1 MSNNRKSSLFLMELM
16 IALLIFS
23 ICAGVCA
30 AIIAKATV
38 NISESRDISNGMIIA
53 QNNAELIKSGV
64 QRENQI
70 YYYNSDLKEQNSDD
84 SAAYSAELTINPK
97 NNGVVEYTVDV
108 FRIADSKLIYT
119 INSAYYE

>member
-53 QNNAELIKSGV
+53 QNNAELIKNGA
-64 QRENQI
+64 QQENQVF
-70 YYYNSDLKEQNSDD
+70 YYNSDLQEQNNND
-84 SAAYSAELTINPK
+84 SAVYSAELMITPK
-97 NNGVVEYTVDV
+97 ENGVVEYTVDV
-108 FRIADSKLIYT
+108 FRIADNKLIYT

>member
-53 QNNAELIKSGV
+53 QNNAELIKNGAK
-64 QRENQI
+64 QENQVF
-70 YYYNSDLKEQNSDD
+70 YYNSDLQEQNNND
-84 SAAYSAELTINPK
+84 SAVYSAELMITPK
-97 NNGVVEYTVDV
+97 ENGVVEYTVDV
-108 FRIADSKLIYT
+108 FRIADNKLIYT